1 MYVAVFQTD
10 ADCGDVLRYPFG
22 DGVYLIEAGTGLGQG
37 TCDLIN
43 EYGPDKASAE
53 VNTPG

>member
-43 EYGPDKASAE
+43 EYGPGKASAE
-53 VNTPG
+53 VNMPG